1 VLPVVYDCKA
11 YCCVSGVS
19 FHTESSLF
27 YKCVTYVVLCIIV
40 YNSYHWHI
48 SVMQKV
54 HHLGSLCCVSSLC
67 LRSFV
72 FSRIFYYTLI
82 PVQCSVSWQVFYF
95 SMQCKGLSQQVL
107 GVERKC
113 TVMRHDS
120 TLSIFTCFVGF
131 SFIIDF
137 CLLKKK
143 LSQS

>member
-1 VLPVVYDCKA
+1 MLPVVYDCKA

-19 FHTESSLF
+19 FHPESSLF

-54 HHLGSLCCVSSLC
+54 HHLSGFKHKMCHCASLCFVSSLC

-82 PVQCSVSWQVFYF
+82 PVQCCVSWQVFYF

-120 TLSIFTCFVGF
+120 TLSIFTCFVGLF
-131 SFIIDF
+131 YH
-137 CLLKKK
+137 
-143 LSQS
+143 